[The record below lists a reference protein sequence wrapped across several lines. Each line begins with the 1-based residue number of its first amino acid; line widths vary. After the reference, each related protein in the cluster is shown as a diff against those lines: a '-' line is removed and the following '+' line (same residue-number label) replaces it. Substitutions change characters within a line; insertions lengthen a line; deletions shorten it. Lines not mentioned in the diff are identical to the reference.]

1 MDHSESAT
9 MSAEERRRVEEDEMD
24 IDAQAPE
31 ASPPAW
37 WEYDQLPSGEPYD
50 WGGTNRG
57 EKPWDNE
64 DFHLDLGC
72 GRVKKARI
80 GIDHKYS
87 PGVDLL
93 IDLEELA
100 PPGSYRDPGPEVE
113 AAFDRTYELFNSE
126 AVRRDEEG
134 GHPPGTHIALG
145 FLPFPDN
152 SIESVISHH
161 ALEHIG
167 PGFMRVMDEVHRI
180 LKPGGLF
187 RIIVP
192 AYPSHAAVADPTHV
206 RYFCEGTWHTWTGT
220 PDGPKYT
227 DGFAEP
233 YATAT
238 FILEDLDM
246 TGMPLIDGTP
256 VVDMLKL
263 WGPDGAREF
272 RVAYRKHQ

>member
-1 MDHSESAT
+1 MT
-9 MSAEERRRVEEDEMD
+9 
-24 IDAQAPE
+24 E
-31 ASPPAW
+31 AAW

-57 EKPWDNE
+57 EKPWDNQ
-64 DFHLDLGC
+64 DFHIDLGC
-72 GRVKKARI
+72 GRVKKARL
-80 GIDHKYS
+80 GIDHQYS

-93 IDLEELA
+93 IDLEELMV
-100 PPGSYRDPGPEVE
+100 PGPRNIEHAPDEIVE
-113 AAFDRTYELFNSE
+113 QTYNTFEQE
-126 AVRRDEEG
+126 AVRRDNAAGYEERTTI
-134 GHPPGTHIALG
+134 PAG

-206 RYFCEGTWHTWTGT
+206 RYFCEGTWHTWVGM

-233 YATAT
+233 YTQAT
-238 FILEDLDM
+238 FILEDIDM
-246 TGMPLIDGTP
+246 TGLPFLEGTP
-256 VVDMLKL
+256 IVDMAKL
-263 WGPDGAREF
+263 WGPEGAREF